1 MSLEFSSLIKQ
12 LGDNE
17 DLLGLIRR
25 LNLLP
30 QLLRCQE
37 EEAIIQLVDLSE
49 EWLQER
55 RNEYLERNP
64 QSQLL
69 ESKACEGKSDLDLNL
84 AREEAL
90 HRFALQQ
97 FGPGLEE
104 VFLAA
109 NGGHDQIVYSLLRVS
124 DPALA
129 QELWI
134 RLEEGETTFAE
145 AATEFSEG
153 PEAARRGIIGPSAI
167 AQLQPPQFEQILRTL
182 RPGQIHQPT
191 QIGGW
196 WVLLRLEHLSPAR
209 FDTDMHKFLLQKQM
223 DEFLNERVQ
232 NRLKGEDPGPLSYL
246 SDTSSES

>member
-1 MSLEFSSLIKQ
+1 MTLDFLTVINQ

-30 QLLRCQE
+30 QLLRRQE

-55 RNEYLERNP
+55 RKEHLGENS

-69 ESKACEGKSDLDLNL
+69 ESQACEKNSDLDLNL

-124 DPALA
+124 DFALA

-153 PEAARRGIIGPSAI
+153 PESARKGIIGPNAI
-167 AQLQPPQFEQILRTL
+167 ATLQPPQLEQILRTL
-182 RPGQIHQPT
+182 RPGQIHQPM
-191 QIGGW
+191 QIAEW
-196 WVLLRLEHLSPAR
+196 WVLLRLEHLTPAR
-209 FDTDMHKFLLQKQM
+209 FDTDMHQILLQKQM

-232 NRLKGEDPGPLSYL
+232 NRLKGEDPGPLSYFL
-246 SDTSSES
+246 DNSSES